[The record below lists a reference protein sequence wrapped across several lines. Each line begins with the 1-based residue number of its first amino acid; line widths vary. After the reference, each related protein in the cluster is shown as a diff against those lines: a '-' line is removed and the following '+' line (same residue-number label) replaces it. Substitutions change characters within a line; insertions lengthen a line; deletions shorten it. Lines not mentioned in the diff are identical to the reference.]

1 MFTGDLETFSGMQYT
16 PGSDN
21 GSGAGNSNGSSFVSR
36 REVRASNDT
45 GMLPTI
51 STSRNY
57 AGSSEIEK
65 LIAALKELFAQDRQ
79 MASQQDS
86 TRCGICYMHFTVS
99 ELFYREEEGFY
110 VCKGCERALA
120 KTNIPMV
127 RRQQKH

>member
-1 MFTGDLETFSGMQYT
+1 LETFQGMQYT

-21 GSGAGNSNGSSFVSR
+21 GLGAENSNGSSFVNR
-36 REVRASNDT
+36 RETRASNDT
-45 GMLPTI
+45 GMLPIIT
-51 STSRNY
+51 TSRNY
-57 AGSSEIEK
+57 AGSLDLER
-65 LIAALKELFAQDRQ
+65 LIAGLKDLFAQDRQ

-110 VCKGCERALA
+110 ACKGCERALG
-120 KTNIPMV
+120 KTNVPMI